1 MEIKKLICVEC
12 PMGCNVEVTLDGES
26 IVDITGFTCV
36 RGKNYASSE
45 VVNPLRVITT
55 TIKTLDG
62 KVVPVKTD
70 MPVPKKDM
78 AKIIEQ
84 IKAVKVDGTIK
95 VGQILKENIC
105 KGANLIAT
113 KNCD

>member
-1 MEIKKLICVEC
+1 
-12 PMGCNVEVTLDGES
+12 
-26 IVDITGFTCV
+26 
-36 RGKNYASSE
+36 
-45 VVNPLRVITT
+45 
-55 TIKTLDG
+55 
-62 KVVPVKTD
+62 

-95 VGQILKENIC
+95 VGQILKENIYE
-105 KGANLIAT
+105 GANLIAT